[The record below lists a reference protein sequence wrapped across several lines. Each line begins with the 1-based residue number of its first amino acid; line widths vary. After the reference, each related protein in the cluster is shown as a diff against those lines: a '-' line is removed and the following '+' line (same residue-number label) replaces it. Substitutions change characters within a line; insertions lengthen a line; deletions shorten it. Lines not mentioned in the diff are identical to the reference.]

1 MDVEKL
7 ETLKH
12 AAATFIEKFP
22 GKLVFSAEQVLE
34 LLDEIERLD
43 NIIYQGSHM
52 QFKDQ

>member
-1 MDVEKL
+1 MDAEN
-7 ETLKH
+7 LKSLRH
-12 AAATFIEKFP
+12 VAATFTKKFP

-43 NIIYQGSHM
+43 NIIYQSSHM